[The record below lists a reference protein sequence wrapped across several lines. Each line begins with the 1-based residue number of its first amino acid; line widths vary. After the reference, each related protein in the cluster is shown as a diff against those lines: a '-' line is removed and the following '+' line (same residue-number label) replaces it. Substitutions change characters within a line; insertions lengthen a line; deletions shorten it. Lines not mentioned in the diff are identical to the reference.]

1 MGAPADLGVVAC
13 SWTTPH
19 LGEHLWPLRLEPTG
33 HYFCYAGSGD
43 RLLLGRRDEALVA
56 VGARD
61 ENLAAVGADTAGSDA
76 AVMELSDVEPLQKI
90 GGAVLERAR
99 PRRCGGTDLE

>member
-1 MGAPADLGVVAC
+1 MAFEAGADGAL
-13 SWTTPH
+13 
-19 LGEHLWPLRLEPTG
+19 LLLR
-33 HYFCYAGSGD
+33 GSGD

-61 ENLAAVGADTAGSDA
+61 EDLAAVGADAAISDA
-76 AVMELSDVEPLQKI
+76 AVMELSDVESLREI
-90 GGAVLERAR
+90 GGGVLERAR